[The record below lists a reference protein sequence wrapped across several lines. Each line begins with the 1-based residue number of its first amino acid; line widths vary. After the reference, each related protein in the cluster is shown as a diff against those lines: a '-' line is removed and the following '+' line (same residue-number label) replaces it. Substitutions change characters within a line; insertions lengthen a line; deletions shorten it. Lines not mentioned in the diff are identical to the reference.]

1 MTQWLDDN
9 AALLTALAIASVVV
23 FVGSLLAMP
32 IIVARIP
39 TDYFAHRSRPE
50 NAWARLHPVARFTIV
65 AVKNALG
72 VLLMLAGLAML
83 FTPGQG
89 LLTLLVGFL
98 LIDVPG
104 KYRFEQSLLRRR
116 KVMQLLNW
124 IRRRKGK
131 EPLES
136 PPA

>member
-1 MTQWLDDN
+1 MTQWLDEN
-9 AALLTALAIASVVV
+9 AALLTTLAIASVVV

-32 IIVARIP
+32 VIVARIP
-39 TDYFAHRSRPE
+39 ADYFAHSGRPE
-50 NAWARLHPVARFTIV
+50 NAWSRLHPAARITV
-65 AVKNALG
+65 AVIKNAMG

-98 LIDVPG
+98 LIDFPG
-104 KYRFEQSLLRRR
+104 KYRFEQTLLRRE
-116 KVMQLLNW
+116 KVMRLLNW

-131 EPLES
+131 EPLEA